1 MKDKGMEPHTVKAI
15 AAEIENLLE
24 MKAGPLVRYE
34 DIPHQYRG
42 EIVNAFMFL
51 VDKFKAKGEF
61 EKRKGRMVSGK
72 TTKVFEETSSPT
84 VNPITMMTMLHE
96 AAALD
101 YEIAAYDFRGAFL
114 GTPIDKAKD
123 GRIFIRIPK
132 DVTKFWVLLHP
143 EAAEF
148 VDLKGHMYMEL
159 DKYLYGLPPS
169 GSPISGTEYGTD

>member
-1 MKDKGMEPHTVKAI
+1 MSGREALRRSTREKDYVGSTKLAIATDSQDQVIRAMRMSITQAMKDKGMEPHTVKAI

-72 TTKVFEETSSPT
+72 TAKVFEETSSPT
-84 VNPITMMTMLHE
+84 VNPITVMTMLH
-96 AAALD
+96 
-101 YEIAAYDFRGAFL
+101 
-114 GTPIDKAKD
+114 
-123 GRIFIRIPK
+123 
-132 DVTKFWVLLHP
+132 
-143 EAAEF
+143 
-148 VDLKGHMYMEL
+148 
-159 DKYLYGLPPS
+159 
-169 GSPISGTEYGTD
+169 